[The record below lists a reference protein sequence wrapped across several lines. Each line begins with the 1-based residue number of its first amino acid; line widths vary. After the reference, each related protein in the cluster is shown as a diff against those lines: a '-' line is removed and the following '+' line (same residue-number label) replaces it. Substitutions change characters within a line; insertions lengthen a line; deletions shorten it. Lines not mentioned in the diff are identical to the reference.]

1 MDLVA
6 KLEILA
12 DAAKYDVACTSSGID
27 RDAQKGKL
35 GNTLAAGCCHSFAA
49 DGRCITLLKVLMTNV
64 CVYDCAYCVN
74 RASNEV
80 PRAAFKPRELADLTI
95 AFYRRNYIEG
105 LFLSSGVIRNP
116 DYTTELMI
124 QTLSILREEHGFRGY
139 IHAKA
144 VPGTSPELVQ
154 QLGHLA
160 DRMSVNMEL
169 PSQKSLQLLAP
180 QKDKQ
185 RIIAPMRQIRDNIAV
200 DKDTR
205 ALVRKQTTYMRQIR
219 PKKKERAFVPAG
231 QSTQMIVGA
240 SPESDFQILNL
251 SAALY
256 RTLSLKRVFFS
267 AYTPVNDDKRLP
279 GTDAVQLNR
288 EHRLY
293 QADWLLRF
301 YRFDVTEIID
311 EDNPFLDPD
320 LDPKANWAINHLD
333 FFPVEVNTAPLEA
346 LLRVPGIGVR
356 GANLIVRARRTT
368 CLREPE
374 LRKLGIAYK
383 RARFFITCSGSYSGR
398 GVDFSREG
406 AARAACR
413 AHQGRQPRAARRQ
426 DHTGSD
432 EPVRERRDAREGPHR
447 GRVGRTRAGKRRCD
461 RSGVLQR
468 CGALLERGV
477 VVRPRRERRRDVRLA
492 ASPRNAGSRVR
503 MSRKPAENQPLF
515 PEEPRAEVAYCHD
528 GSLEGLLSAVFEAYA
543 RREDPQDIARADVL
557 QPRLGQTVRVIETN
571 EEHAVR
577 VRRGIRRACG
587 DAAYDAVKHASL
599 SDHPDAG
606 TIVYRFIR
614 YAMAQ
619 NRPHDCSGC
628 KRRGSCGGAC
638 GKFAC
643 TGKARRSV
651 LGDLAHPAV
660 EPLHRLARSV
670 MNERHRML
678 QFLRFEH
685 LENGVWFARCN
696 PAASVIPLL
705 MDWFSGRFN
714 TQPFIIFDEAHNIA
728 GVYEGRDWYLV
739 QTENVD
745 LPDRASEERLM
756 QQAWKRFYDT
766 VAVEARYNL
775 ELRRQFM
782 PKRFWKNITEM
793 QEDLPGKEISTR

>member
-205 ALVRKQTTYMRQIR
+205 ALVRKNTTYMKAVK

-240 SPESDFQILNL
+240 TPESDFQILNL

-267 AYTPVNDDKRLP
+267 AYTPVNDDARLP
-279 GTDAVQLNR
+279 GTDALQLNR

-311 EDNPFLDPD
+311 EEHPFLDPEV
-320 LDPKANWAINHLD
+320 DPKANWALNNLD
-333 FFPVEVNTAPLEA
+333 FFPVEVNKAPLEA
-346 LLRVPGIGVR
+346 LLRVPGIGVK
-356 GANLIVRARRTT
+356 GAHSIMRARRSTT
-368 CLREPE
+368 LGERE

-383 RARFFITCSGSYSGR
+383 RARFFITCNGSYAGQ
-398 GVDFSREG
+398 GTDFSREG
-406 AARAACR
+406 LRAHLAATPKGGGHGRRADKAIPGQLSLFESVETPEKARIAQGAGTGADRRLNAGADPRRHLGAAADGRLGTGSAAQHDNAANGQRRGNADGAFGWQHALEQPEAAC
-413 AHQGRQPRAARRQ
+413 A
-426 DHTGSD
+426 
-432 EPVRERRDAREGPHR
+432 
-447 GRVGRTRAGKRRCD
+447 
-461 RSGVLQR
+461 
-468 CGALLERGV
+468 
-477 VVRPRRERRRDVRLA
+477 
-492 ASPRNAGSRVR
+492 
-503 MSRKPAENQPLF
+503 
-515 PEEPRAEVAYCHD
+515 
-528 GSLEGLLSAVFEAYA
+528 
-543 RREDPQDIARADVL
+543 
-557 QPRLGQTVRVIETN
+557 
-571 EEHAVR
+571 
-577 VRRGIRRACG
+577 
-587 DAAYDAVKHASL
+587 
-599 SDHPDAG
+599 
-606 TIVYRFIR
+606 
-614 YAMAQ
+614 
-619 NRPHDCSGC
+619 
-628 KRRGSCGGAC
+628 
-638 GKFAC
+638 
-643 TGKARRSV
+643 
-651 LGDLAHPAV
+651 
-660 EPLHRLARSV
+660 
-670 MNERHRML
+670 
-678 QFLRFEH
+678 
-685 LENGVWFARCN
+685 
-696 PAASVIPLL
+696 
-705 MDWFSGRFN
+705 
-714 TQPFIIFDEAHNIA
+714 
-728 GVYEGRDWYLV
+728 
-739 QTENVD
+739 
-745 LPDRASEERLM
+745 
-756 QQAWKRFYDT
+756 
-766 VAVEARYNL
+766 
-775 ELRRQFM
+775 
-782 PKRFWKNITEM
+782 
-793 QEDLPGKEISTR
+793 